1 MSVKGL
7 TADLNVKDLMTK
19 DIISI
24 PPSSTLLDASKLMKD
39 KRISSLPIMKGGH
52 LEGIITTT
60 DIINIYSEKEEQ
72 GLDPW
77 TPIKEFMTS
86 PVQTISE
93 NESIKKASAI
103 MKEKKF
109 HHLLVTGDNGKVVG
123 IISSLDIT
131 NALQSRIESGNIYRK
146 PDDITALIE
155 LTVDSCLSM
164 VSESDLSNEEKK
176 LIENLRSWEVK
187 LQPQF
192 MHLFEAPM
200 DDLDFKDIIKQTLQ
214 PMIDDTIQLAKTHGK
229 ITFREQKII
238 DTILAKLN
246 L

>member
-7 TADLNVKDLMTK
+7 TTELNVKDLMTK
-19 DIISI
+19 DIICI
-24 PPSSTLLDASKLMKD
+24 PPSSTLLDASKLMKE
-39 KRISSLPIMKGGH
+39 KRISALPIMKGGD
-52 LEGIITTT
+52 LKGIITTT
-60 DIINIYSEKEEQ
+60 DILNIYSEKEEQ

-77 TPIKEFMTS
+77 IPIKEFMIS
-86 PVQTISE
+86 PVQTINE
-93 NESIKKASAI
+93 NESIKKASEM
-103 MKEKKF
+103 MKGKKI
-109 HHLLVTGDNGKVVG
+109 HHLLVKDDNDKVVG

-131 NALQSRIESGNIYRK
+131 KALQTRIESGNIYRK
-146 PDDITALIE
+146 PEDITALIE

-164 VSESDLSNEEKK
+164 VPESDLSNEEKK

-200 DDLDFKDIIKQTLQ
+200 DDLDFRDILKQTLQ
-214 PMIDDTIQLAKTHGK
+214 PMIDDTIQLAKSHGK

-238 DTILAKLN
+238 DTIVAKLN